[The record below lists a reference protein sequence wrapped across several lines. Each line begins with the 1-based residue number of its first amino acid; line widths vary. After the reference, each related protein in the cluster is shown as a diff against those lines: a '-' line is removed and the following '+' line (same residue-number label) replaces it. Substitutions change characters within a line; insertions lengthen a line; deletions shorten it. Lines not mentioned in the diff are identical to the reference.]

1 VPTSAPL
8 NNDSPH
14 SGAQH
19 ARSQSAGQRTWC
31 RSRTPRTP
39 LAAVPSGTPDTRAER
54 NTIVLVTYLLLAVAI
69 LAEVTGTISLQLSNG
84 FSRLGPSLVVVVG
97 YVISF
102 LLLSIV
108 LKRGLPVAV
117 AYAVWS
123 ALGVALIAGVGVVW
137 LDQRLSALQVLGL
150 ALVVA
155 GVVALEVGGVTARS

>member
-1 VPTSAPL
+1 
-8 NNDSPH
+8 
-14 SGAQH
+14 
-19 ARSQSAGQRTWC
+19 
-31 RSRTPRTP
+31 
-39 LAAVPSGTPDTRAER
+39 
-54 NTIVLVTYLLLAVAI
+54 VLVTYLLLAVAI

-155 GVVALEVGGVTARS
+155 GVVALEVGGATARS

>member
-1 VPTSAPL
+1 M
-8 NNDSPH
+8 
-14 SGAQH
+14 
-19 ARSQSAGQRTWC
+19 
-31 RSRTPRTP
+31 
-39 LAAVPSGTPDTRAER
+39 
-54 NTIVLVTYLLLAVAI
+54 LVTYLLLAVAI

-150 ALVVA
+150 GLVVA

>member
-1 VPTSAPL
+1 
-8 NNDSPH
+8 
-14 SGAQH
+14 
-19 ARSQSAGQRTWC
+19 
-31 RSRTPRTP
+31 
-39 LAAVPSGTPDTRAER
+39 
-54 NTIVLVTYLLLAVAI
+54 VLVTYLLLAVAI

-150 ALVVA
+150 GLVVA

>member
-1 VPTSAPL
+1 M
-8 NNDSPH
+8 
-14 SGAQH
+14 
-19 ARSQSAGQRTWC
+19 
-31 RSRTPRTP
+31 
-39 LAAVPSGTPDTRAER
+39 
-54 NTIVLVTYLLLAVAI
+54 LVTYLLLAVAI